1 VEEEADIKVETTK
14 QQIKLY
20 QKQDCTIQQ
29 GSLRTNSLSMSTF
42 FSVYSHFGCGPS
54 NFCLEQIVAIRRKI
68 LRSDSFQRRFLGVV
82 DVNYTLEQKFLE
94 FSVPL
99 VFPVVRTQLPCHDRS
114 NKFICLFVGT
124 AGVVVKS
131 STHAETDR
139 SEVCLI
145 FHVIMEIHDSNEASG
160 NGVR

>member
-1 VEEEADIKVETTK
+1 
-14 QQIKLY
+14 
-20 QKQDCTIQQ
+20 
-29 GSLRTNSLSMSTF
+29 MSSF
-42 FSVYSHFGCGPS
+42 FSVYSHFACGPS

-82 DVNYTLEQKFLE
+82 DVNYTLAQKILE

-99 VFPVVRTQLPCHDRS
+99 LFPVVRTLLRCHDRS
-114 NKFICLFVGT
+114 NKYMSLFVGT
-124 AGVVVKS
+124 AGIVVKS

-145 FHVIMEIHDSNEASG
+145 FHVIYDKCDEGLEVHDSHTASG
-160 NGVR
+160 YGIR